1 MGAVVAE
8 FAVEEVAGGAGVVG
22 KRRGRCGGER
32 VCSGARRRRKPNIG
46 DQAKLADGSAAEKAR
61 ENENVA
67 AVGGGRAWQSRGKI
81 AGGDAGVDGERS
93 RCHCARRAT
102 PVRTASS
109 AIGGRIAS
117 AVGGGRRN
125 GGRPRAAAPVELKQK

>member
-32 VCSGARRRRKPNIG
+32 VCSGARRRRKPSIG

-67 AVGGGRAWQSRGKI
+67 AVGGERAWQSRGKI
-81 AGGDAGVDGERS
+81 AGGDAGVDGVLGD
-93 RCHCARRAT
+93 RREDRLGRRR
-102 PVRTASS
+102 RTAE
-109 AIGGRIAS
+109 
-117 AVGGGRRN
+117 RR
-125 GGRPRAAAPVELKQK
+125 AAPVELKQK